1 MSTVETGAA
10 REDKCEIP
18 ENMPA
23 GTEVLKI
30 TAMDPDNKD
39 GQVVYSIV
47 GGDGIGSFAI
57 DASGKCRPIDSRDI

>member
-1 MSTVETGAA
+1 
-10 REDKCEIP
+10 
-18 ENMPA
+18 MPA

-30 TAMDPDNKD
+30 TATDPDNKN